1 MAPSVPSP
9 WSMAYAQGEGWVVLA
24 FGKGIFRK
32 IWIATEAAVRTELST
47 RIFIRQSTGSLYS
60 YFMPSS
66 RLRVCVLLLH
76 VRTTRIIGLQR
87 STICCPTLLINML
100 PTVDGG
106 KILW

>member
-9 WSMAYAQGEGWVVLA
+9 WSMAYAQGLV
-24 FGKGIFRK
+24 KGPSEK
-32 IWIATEAAVRTELST
+32 SGSPPKQLSELKLST

-66 RLRVCVLLLH
+66 RLRVYALLPH

-106 KILW
+106 KIFW